1 MNAPSL
7 ESVVEAVLAW
17 QHRQPLAERL
27 SAQGVHSIGLVA
39 LPFVRSADD
48 AAPVRGLRQRLARWL
63 GRGDPSGAR
72 AAFSER
78 FIRGLSTRQAAAF
91 ALRHGVE
98 SIEGADDWPQR
109 RIEVDDRAASAGGW
123 PFERWLISAAIE
135 GSSGRQRVLISLEP
149 PLQVAGRRVLDRKRL
164 LLLAAALLLP
174 LAGLGWLL
182 RGEPRTPTPLP
193 TVRVSGAVQA
203 ASAVASAAVIAS
215 APSAPALPP
224 TLAVSAAASM
234 SEAAASAEPLPPST
248 TASEAVPDIRPRLGP
263 VRRRAAPASD
273 PAIAPPAA
281 PTAVSSPA
289 TADPERVAPRLPS
302 SGPVVALVSPV
313 FAKREE
319 AEAML
324 ERMRAHVAQTGATG
338 LDGGVFD
345 AKPGYR
351 AAVWP
356 FASRE
361 EAQLINATMVAR
373 GWRTRAMDF

>member
-48 AAPVRGLRQRLARWL
+48 ATPVRGLRQRLARWL

-98 SIEGADDWPQR
+98 SVEGADDWPQR

-123 PFERWLISAAIE
+123 PFERWLLSAAIE

-149 PLQVAGRRVLDRKRL
+149 PLQVAGRRLLDRKRL
-164 LLLAAALLLP
+164 LLLALVLLLP
-174 LAGLGWLL
+174 LAGLAWWL
-182 RGEPRTPTPLP
+182 RGEARPPAPLP
-193 TVRVSGAVQA
+193 NVSVSGAVQTS
-203 ASAVASAAVIAS
+203 SAVASAAVTAS
-215 APSAPALPP
+215 APIAA
-224 TLAVSAAASM
+224 TASAAASGM
-234 SEAAASAEPLPPST
+234 AAAASAAPLPPT
-248 TASEAVPDIRPRLGP
+248 EPASEPSPDIRPRLGP
-263 VRRRAAPASD
+263 VRRRAEPASD
-273 PAIAPPAA
+273 AVITPIPKASGPTIGTAA
-281 PTAVSSPA
+281 
-289 TADPERVAPRLPS
+289 PERVAPRLPS

-324 ERMRAHVAQTGATG
+324 ERMRSHAAQAGATG
-338 LDGGVFD
+338 LDGGIFD
-345 AKPGYR
+345 AKPGGYR